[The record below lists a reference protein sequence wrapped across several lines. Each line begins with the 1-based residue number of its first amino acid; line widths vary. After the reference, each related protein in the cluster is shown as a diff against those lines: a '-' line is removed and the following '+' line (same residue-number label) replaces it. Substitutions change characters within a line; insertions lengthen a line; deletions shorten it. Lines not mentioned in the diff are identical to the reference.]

1 MRTTFIDSQKEAIFI
16 NEGYH
21 VVNIFDK
28 KILDKVKHIVG
39 EFEYGVDN
47 EVKYRKSTLI
57 DDKRKKIDLFRK
69 IYPYAQLINK
79 HLYNYKI
86 IQISIFDKLPGGGSI
101 SFHQHPNLVDETK
114 YCSLSTW
121 IPLNDTTTDMGTLH
135 VVKGSHRI
143 FTHIRSFDDFRD
155 TFKNV
160 SEKTKK
166 RFCTPLE
173 LKAGQAVI
181 FDDRLVHTSP
191 ANKTSTIRTVVRL
204 LLIPR
209 EAILEV
215 HYRINNKEMVKY
227 TFDDNYYQETTLG
240 VEKPDYLKK
249 IGKIRQPIMLYNT
262 REFISIMQDIQPNTA
277 NKYWNFLQ
285 RLVR

>member
-1 MRTTFIDSQKEAIFI
+1 MRTTFIDSQKEAFFI

-28 KILDKVKHIVG
+28 KSLDKVKNIVR
-39 EFEYGVDN
+39 EFGYGVDN

-57 DDKRKKIDLFRK
+57 DNKTKKIDLFRK

-121 IPLNDTTTDMGTLH
+121 IPLNDTTIDMGTLH
-135 VVKGSHRI
+135 IVKGSHRI
-143 FTHIRSFDDFRD
+143 FTHIRTFDDFRD
-155 TFKNV
+155 TFKNI
-160 SEKTKK
+160 SEETRK
-166 RFCTPLE
+166 RFCTPLV

-191 ANKTSTIRTVVRL
+191 ANNTSTIRTVVRL

-215 HYRINNKEMVKY
+215 YYRTNSREMIKY
-227 TFDDNYYQETTLG
+227 TFDDDYYQETTLG

-249 IGKIRQPIMLYNT
+249 IRTIQQPIILYNT
-262 REFISIMQDIQPNTA
+262 RDFISMMHNIKSDHA
-277 NKYWNFLQ
+277 NKYRSLFQKLF
-285 RLVR
+285 R